1 MDKADLLGFYGD
13 GDHVQRRGETRSR
26 ASVCLGAKGVA
37 RAFAFLYPL
46 SLVGRLVKRK
56 VSRAAHR
63 VADHAADRV
72 AERAARILRDERIAE
87 EQARLALAADARAD
101 PLEALEEERD
111 PKDESSGED
120 SAADDAADDAEDDA
134 ATADVALQ
142 CEMEEEAKK
151 PATLSDARKA
161 TTEREEDAFGASPTT
176 PERTTTT
183 EPRGIFPLLTRPAL
197 SPPPSGWDFV
207 SEDGA

>member
-101 PLEALEEERD
+101 PLEEERD

-161 TTEREEDAFGASPTT
+161 TTEREEDAFGASPAT

-183 EPRGIFPLLTRPAL
+183 EPRGIFPRTINPRPAL

>member
-101 PLEALEEERD
+101 PLEAPEEERD
-111 PKDESSGED
+111 PKDESTGED
-120 SAADDAADDAEDDA
+120 SAADDAADDA

-142 CEMEEEAKK
+142 CEMEEEAKT

-183 EPRGIFPLLTRPAL
+183 EPRGILLRTIINPRPAL

>member
-120 SAADDAADDAEDDA
+120 SAADDAADDA

-142 CEMEEEAKK
+142 CEMEEEAKT

-161 TTEREEDAFGASPTT
+161 TTEREEDAFGASPAT

-183 EPRGIFPLLTRPAL
+183 EPRGIFPRTINPRPAL

>member
-120 SAADDAADDAEDDA
+120 SAADDAADDA

-142 CEMEEEAKK
+142 CEMEEEAKT

-183 EPRGIFPLLTRPAL
+183 EPRGIFPRTINPRPAL